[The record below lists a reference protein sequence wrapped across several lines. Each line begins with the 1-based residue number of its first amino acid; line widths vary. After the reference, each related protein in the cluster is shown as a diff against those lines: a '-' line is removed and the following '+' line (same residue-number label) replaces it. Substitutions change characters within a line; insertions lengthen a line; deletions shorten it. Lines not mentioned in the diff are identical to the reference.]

1 MSFVLFLFLDC
12 IVDFNRWIFVS
23 VRRAVSIFMNPLEKN
38 TGATTAF
45 PCTSSSQN
53 AYLFSVGDA
62 LSSTWGETNTTWRT
76 LFCEPSL
83 TASPTPLITELQVP
97 LSAAKAKSLIE
108 YEILC
113 STIHTSVHIYRD
125 TQMRE
130 SIQGEQR
137 GEKRDGEEREKVK
150 LVLNC
155 GNWSGRKREEDME
168 RKWRGVVVIMFR
180 VLRPVDGSI
189 QSWLGSVQR
198 SKCCLSSS
206 WIGWGHGA

>member
-12 IVDFNRWIFVS
+12 IFYFNRWIFVC

-38 TGATTAF
+38 TRATTAF

-83 TASPTPLITELQVP
+83 TASPTPLITELQLP
-97 LSAAKAKSLIE
+97 LSAAVL
-108 YEILC
+108 
-113 STIHTSVHIYRD
+113 
-125 TQMRE
+125 
-130 SIQGEQR
+130 
-137 GEKRDGEEREKVK
+137 RDGEEREKVK

-155 GNWSGRKREEDME
+155 GNWRGRKREEDLE

-189 QSWLGSVQR
+189 QSRLGSVQR

-206 WIGWGHGA
+206 WIGWGHRWEGKWRVRGVDRE